1 MLKLRRQP
9 DYKLDL
15 GVFVMQIN
23 YETLG
28 FLHLPRSPH
37 IIIWCVCVRR
47 ELKTGRLSRAQYPPP
62 SFLGCI
68 SIANLWATC
77 VNPIFLVRTLFQ
89 RASGSFAHLNFRS
102 LISGDSRISL
112 TSPLPKLT
120 LTNTLTPLSHL
131 IFVVIPPF
139 NSRVAKL
146 NLFLPFPIFLTLYF
160 SHSVPVL
167 C

>member
-1 MLKLRRQP
+1 MKQKIKKEKNKKIAETLKLRRQP

-15 GVFVMQIN
+15 SVFVMQIN

-37 IIIWCVCVRR
+37 IIIWCVCVYGGNWRQEGFHVR
-47 ELKTGRLSRAQYPPP
+47 STPLP

-112 TSPLPKLT
+112 TSPPPPLNLPSPIPSPP
-120 LTNTLTPLSHL
+120 PLSS
-131 IFVVIPPF
+131 I
-139 NSRVAKL
+139 
-146 NLFLPFPIFLTLYF
+146 LF
-160 SHSVPVL
+160 S
-167 C
+167 

>member
-1 MLKLRRQP
+1 MVR
-9 DYKLDL
+9 
-15 GVFVMQIN
+15 
-23 YETLG
+23 
-28 FLHLPRSPH
+28 
-37 IIIWCVCVRR
+37 VCVRR

-112 TSPLPKLT
+112 TSPPPKLT
-120 LTNTLTPLSHL
+120 LTNTPPYL

-160 SHSVPVL
+160 SRSVPVL

>member
-15 GVFVMQIN
+15 SVFVMQIN

-37 IIIWCVCVRR
+37 IIIWCECVYGGNWRQEGFHVR
-47 ELKTGRLSRAQYPPP
+47 STPHLPFWVVSPLQIFGPLVSTQYSWWERFSSERTAVLLIWIFDRWFPEIPEFLSPPP
-62 SFLGCI
+62 PL
-68 SIANLWATC
+68 NLPS
-77 VNPIFLVRTLFQ
+77 PIPP
-89 RASGSFAHLNFRS
+89 
-102 LISGDSRISL
+102 SR
-112 TSPLPKLT
+112 
-120 LTNTLTPLSHL
+120 L